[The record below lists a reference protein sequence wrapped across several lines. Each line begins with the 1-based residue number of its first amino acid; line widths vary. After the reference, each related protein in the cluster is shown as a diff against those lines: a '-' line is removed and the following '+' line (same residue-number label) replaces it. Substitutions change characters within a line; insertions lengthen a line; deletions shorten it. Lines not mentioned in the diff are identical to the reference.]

1 MGPTDVTRKIDQAIE
16 WGLGVVMF
24 FLPISMPVVSVA
36 LICSVAL
43 WCGKL
48 LLTRQVRWRRTPLD
62 LPVCVFV
69 LCGIVSI
76 LWGSPDKFFSLYN
89 FGYLMGHYI
98 LTYCLI
104 TQNLTSYEQVKK
116 LFRLL
121 FLSASVTAA
130 YGVYQYLYGGD
141 ISQYRWVDGDQFPD
155 LRVRLYSTME
165 NPNIY
170 AGFLVIVIALAVGML
185 LTITERRKRLRY
197 AVMICGLSVCLTLT
211 YSRGAWISFLGTL
224 ALLGVI
230 RNTRL
235 LWLLII
241 GPLLAIW
248 INPTL
253 LERLTSIVNPTDTSS
268 TLRLALWESSLAMLL
283 EHPLTGIG
291 WGAYW
296 LVYPAYDFFI
306 NDGQTTIYHAHNM
319 FLNIG
324 AELGFPGLLSFIWL
338 LISVMRLAVAAHRS
352 CRNPGLCGAA
362 LGLVTAFTALIING
376 LTDHVLFNIQ
386 MSILLWALMAFT
398 VVIHFAAPRNIPLQA
413 DEKRQ
418 G

>member
-1 MGPTDVTRKIDQAIE
+1 VKAADATRKLEQAIE
-16 WGLGVVMF
+16 WGLCVVMF
-24 FLPISMPVVSVA
+24 FLPISMPIVSVA
-36 LICSVAL
+36 LICTVLL

-62 LPVCVFV
+62 LPVSIFV

-76 LWGSPDKFFSLYN
+76 LWGSPDKFFSTYN

-116 LFRLL
+116 LFRVL
-121 FLSASVTAA
+121 FLSASVTAV

-141 ISQYRWVDGDQFPD
+141 ISQHRWVDGEQFPD
-155 LRVRLYSTME
+155 LHARLYSTME

-170 AGFLVIVIALAVGML
+170 AGFLVTVIAVAVGLL
-185 LTITERRKRLRY
+185 LTVTERRKRVVY
-197 AVMICGLSVCLTLT
+197 AVMICGLSVCLALT
-211 YSRGAWISFLGTL
+211 YSRGAWISFLGML
-224 ALLGVI
+224 AILGVM

-253 LERLTSIVNPTDTSS
+253 LERLISITNPTDTSS

-319 FLNIG
+319 FLNLG
-324 AELGFPGLLSFIWL
+324 AELGFPGLGSFIWL
-338 LISVMRLAVAAHRS
+338 LISVMRLAVVSYRNCH
-352 CRNPGLCGAA
+352 NPGFCGAA
-362 LGLVTAFTALIING
+362 LGLAYSPY
-376 LTDHVLFNIQ
+376 H
-386 MSILLWALMAFT
+386 
-398 VVIHFAAPRNIPLQA
+398 
-413 DEKRQ
+413 
-418 G
+418 